1 MRILA
6 TLEGETEG
14 ATRKTSGIFSLHKSL
29 YAGLAVT
36 LILALAYLAWQSL
49 TASKLAPPAVTVAS
63 TVPDLPA
70 AQTASALPTDTLD
83 PAPAAIVET
92 QETAAQN
99 APAPEVAQ
107 PSKPGH
113 PPLQIFES
121 TTPTE
126 ETPADVAPP
135 APVPVSPKKATVTTK
150 TTQSRP
156 APAHSREVRAP
167 ASGARVKNS
176 PTSPEAVPNVKPR
189 DTDVDLL
196 TALMTHSRQTTPAA
210 PASAPTHSP
219 VSPTASANNAMSG
232 QATALRQVVVQSPVA
247 STADLVKQ
255 CGALGWLE
263 GWLCKRR
270 ICDSLWGK
278 DPACSTANAMTS
290 TQ

>member
-1 MRILA
+1 VQ
-6 TLEGETEG
+6 TLLVSQQV
-14 ATRKTSGIFSLHKSL
+14 RRWDQIRPQFH
-29 YAGLAVT
+29 
-36 LILALAYLAWQSL
+36 I
-49 TASKLAPPAVTVAS
+49 
-63 TVPDLPA
+63 
-70 AQTASALPTDTLD
+70 
-83 PAPAAIVET
+83 
-92 QETAAQN
+92 
-99 APAPEVAQ
+99 
-107 PSKPGH
+107 
-113 PPLQIFES
+113 LQIFES

-135 APVPVSPKKATVTTK
+135 DPVPVSPKKAAATTK

-176 PTSPEAVPNVKPR
+176 PSPEAAPNVKAR

-232 QATALRQVVVQSPVA
+232 QATALRQVVVRSPVA

-255 CGALGWLE
+255 CGELGWLE